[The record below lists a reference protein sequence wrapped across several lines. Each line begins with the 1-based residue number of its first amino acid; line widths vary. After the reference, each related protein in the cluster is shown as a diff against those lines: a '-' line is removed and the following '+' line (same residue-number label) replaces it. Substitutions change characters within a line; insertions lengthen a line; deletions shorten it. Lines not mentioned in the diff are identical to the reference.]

1 MFRFLFHLFGW
12 KIVGKIDHQVKKCL
26 FVVCPH
32 ATWIDFFVGLGARAA
47 LRTEIGYLGKE
58 ELFKPPFG
66 WIFYALGGKPV
77 KRSQSTNLVQS
88 VAETFNNYDEIK
100 VAMAP
105 EGTRKNVSKLK
116 TGFYYMAF
124 TAKVPLIL
132 VGFEY
137 PTKSVVIS
145 EPKYLT
151 GDFKADMQN
160 IMVPFYK
167 NIQGFQK
174 DWIKKYEIGQFE

>member
-1 MFRFLFHLFGW
+1 M
-12 KIVGKIDHQVKKCL
+12 
-26 FVVCPH
+26 CPH
-32 ATWIDFFVGLGARAA
+32 ATWKDFFIGLGARAA
-47 LRTEIGYLGKE
+47 IGAKIGYLGKE

-66 WIFYALGGKPV
+66 WIFYALDGKPV

-88 VAETFNNYDEIK
+88 VAETFNSYDVIR

-105 EGTRKNVSKLK
+105 EGTRQNVSKLK
-116 TGFYYMAF
+116 TGFYYMAY

-137 PTKSVVIS
+137 PTKSVVLS

-151 GDFKADMQN
+151 GDFEEDMQE
-160 IMVPFYK
+160 IMVPFFK
-167 NIQGFQK
+167 NIEGVQK
-174 DWIKKYEIGQFE
+174 DWITNYEKGIFN